1 MGRLQTPQDR
11 ARVIDGLAVA
21 EGSFD
26 RKEMETTLGALPSR
40 TFVLKS
46 ASSSVSTLVHSR
58 WAMSFL
64 RGPLTLQEVQRCQ
77 TSENVQLE
85 PSTPPPPPPIGTLAT
100 QSMSIPQSDN
110 RRWGPD
116 GVDVVHLDVSR
127 ASYPRLKRAVALIEM
142 GHGEGTTWRCGLYV
156 KAQLHFDEGRA
167 FKMDVVEHRLYF
179 DTGTHIAPV
188 DLDAAI
194 HPVVEGPPQS
204 GSPSVWPDN
213 WSSKAQMRS
222 MVRRIKRD
230 ILREETAT
238 IFQNKPLKMMSRAG
252 EDMEAFQ
259 RRVAAEAMRQADDS
273 IAEMKDKLDKEVTRW
288 EDKRHRLT
296 LQLSQSRVNAKGQ
309 MATEVVSAAETLY
322 GLFLGRRRSLS
333 TLASRRQQTVRA
345 QGKVDKIE
353 DQISEYELKL
363 EAARDAMAV
372 EIQSIR
378 ETYQKKAAETHSI
391 VVGLE
396 LDDIEISEI
405 SALWIPF

>member
-1 MGRLQTPQDR
+1 MLVTQNPIDIDYSALSNAGTWIVGRLQTPQDR

-273 IAEMKDKLDKEVTRW
+273 IAEMKDKLDKEVI
-288 EDKRHRLT
+288 
-296 LQLSQSRVNAKGQ
+296 V
-309 MATEVVSAAETLY
+309 
-322 GLFLGRRRSLS
+322 GR
-333 TLASRRQQTVRA
+333 TN
-345 QGKVDKIE
+345 
-353 DQISEYELKL
+353 
-363 EAARDAMAV
+363 
-372 EIQSIR
+372 
-378 ETYQKKAAETHSI
+378 
-391 VVGLE
+391 
-396 LDDIEISEI
+396 DIG
-405 SALWIPF
+405 